1 MELGLKGKNVLIT
14 GINNP
19 MGIGAAT
26 SLECCKEGAN
36 LALVYK
42 RLDLQFDETK
52 TDELGIDWYHKKLA
66 GNAEEVEKLIK
77 NTGSKYVLIEA
88 DITSKEEIVR
98 MYDIIEKE
106 LGSVDILVNNA
117 AEYDENDTIFT
128 IAESGISKILDI
140 NVKGTLLMISEYI
153 KRFKKRNG
161 TSGRIIS
168 LSTDAAQVFPG
179 QITYGASKATIEA
192 FTRSI
197 AIEVGHLG
205 ITVNAVAPGPTQT
218 GWIDAE
224 SEQAVVPM
232 IPLGRLGQPQDIANM
247 ILYLA
252 SEKASWL
259 TGQVVKVS
267 GGHAL

>member
-26 SLECCKEGAN
+26 SLECCKEGAS

-88 DITSKEEIVR
+88 DITSTEEIVR

-117 AEYDENDTIFT
+117 AEYDEN
-128 IAESGISKILDI
+128 
-140 NVKGTLLMISEYI
+140 V
-153 KRFKKRNG
+153 
-161 TSGRIIS
+161 
-168 LSTDAAQVFPG
+168 
-179 QITYGASKATIEA
+179 
-192 FTRSI
+192 